1 MASIKKKIEKAKTAA
16 EERWAY
22 GSYSDKTIKIA
33 KKQGAL
39 QRPDMV
45 GWANTEKDASTLSR
59 MQQRRQ
65 LDLGKT
71 AARAKMVEASM
82 KRKAAAKKNKASA
95 NKKTLKK

>member
-1 MASIKKKIEKAKTAA
+1 MANTQKKINKAKSAA
-16 EERWAY
+16 EERYAS

-33 KKQGAL
+33 KQQGAL

-45 GWANTEKDASTLSR
+45 GWANTKKDASTLSR

-71 AARAKMVEASM
+71 AARAKMVEANM
-82 KRKAAAKKNKASA
+82 KKKAAAKKKTSA

>member
-1 MASIKKKIEKAKTAA
+1 MASTQKKINKAKAAA
-16 EERWAY
+16 EERYAY

-33 KKQGAL
+33 KKQNAL

-45 GWANTEKDASTLSR
+45 GWANTKKDASTLSLI
-59 MQQRRQ
+59 QQRRQ

-71 AARAKMVEASM
+71 AARAKMVEANM
-82 KRKAAAKKNKASA
+82 KKKAATKKSASA